1 MKKSYIQPKMQ
12 VVELKSRI
20 SLLTVSS
27 VDVNPNNYMY
37 EYEDDEDWVDL

>member
-12 VVELKSRI
+12 VVELKSRT

-37 EYEDDEDWVDL
+37 EDDEDWVDL

>member
-1 MKKSYIQPKMQ
+1 MKKNYIQPKMQ
-12 VVELKSRI
+12 VVELKSRT

-37 EYEDDEDWVDL
+37 EDSEEDWVDL